1 MRVRLG
7 DHSTS
12 GLGPGPTTLPERPAA
27 LLCQPFPPGTQGS
40 GFPPRSHPAAFQ
52 PDLLIVCRL
61 GDHAGGWV
69 SWNSDARDTRHDDVP
84 LPTSRPVEPG
94 GCSHRP
100 SPLPCNMQPEPTLS
114 LPSRPPPSPGVG
126 APPRPPRSPGS
137 WERSKTAG
145 SKRPGQRAYPPCA
158 VQGGKLGQERRGHGA
173 HWLQNQG
180 GTSSLSSRGLRAG
193 TGPQRPRRRPP
204 GPTRAVRSEAAS
216 PLPGRWE
223 GRSATAAPPGAR
235 SGGAARLE
243 GGSGSPRSMPGDP
256 GLCGP
261 SIPASSPPG
270 QRASVGLR
278 PGPAGAARTPK
289 R

>member
-1 MRVRLG
+1 M
-7 DHSTS
+7 
-12 GLGPGPTTLPERPAA
+12 
-27 LLCQPFPPGTQGS
+27 
-40 GFPPRSHPAAFQ
+40 
-52 PDLLIVCRL
+52 
-61 GDHAGGWV
+61 

-180 GTSSLSSRGLRAG
+180 GTSGLSSRGLRAG

-223 GRSATAAPPGAR
+223 GRSAHRSPTRSPFRRGRPARGRLRAPAVYARGPRPLWPVHPGFFP
-235 SGGAARLE
+235 
-243 GGSGSPRSMPGDP
+243 PRPK
-256 GLCGP
+256 
-261 SIPASSPPG
+261 
-270 QRASVGLR
+270 GLR
-278 PGPAGAARTPK
+278 RAPAGTCGRCSDAEAVSMKHREGWGGKGVQITLWVQF
-289 R
+289 